1 MLDMTLFDQKNIWKF
16 VRQTRKEF
24 LYQQPEL
31 ECLNQNILLSDSKID
46 ENVNTLAE
54 KLKVN
59 TTSTPKES
67 VSDEILDT
75 AVKIFTYL
83 NHCPPKIM
91 LFMANLVKSTSTK
104 GIILA
109 LTNVM
114 KTSKYNE
121 KELTTK
127 VFFRLLKRLSLEH
140 YKKIQTI
147 SKRKMKMVVF
157 EDTPDTLGYFNCIES
172 INSLCSLFRI
182 YESY

>member
-1 MLDMTLFDQKNIWKF
+1 
-16 VRQTRKEF
+16 
-24 LYQQPEL
+24 
-31 ECLNQNILLSDSKID
+31 
-46 ENVNTLAE
+46 
-54 KLKVN
+54 
-59 TTSTPKES
+59 
-67 VSDEILDT
+67 
-75 AVKIFTYL
+75 
-83 NHCPPKIM
+83 M

-157 EDTPDTLGYFNCIES
+157 EDTPDTLGYFKCIEN
-172 INSLCSLFRI
+172 INSLCSVFRI
-182 YESY
+182 YEAY